1 MEDLSIV
8 DITIMVLLVGTVP
21 FLVNSYLSGS
31 QFSASARQWVI
42 AGGILWMVYV
52 VFSEWIAYLIG
63 APWMDAFYHDYWGKK
78 LVEGINSGNWTQFW
92 DHLQSGNHAYHCY
105 LALLY
110 STGATI
116 CAATAVNAWFAF
128 WAGLILAYHFSTF
141 CPLPKN
147 KSFFVFWTIFC
158 PSVVFWCTI
167 NLKEAMMYWAVAN
180 VFAVS
185 FVQRRKNYSLPRI
198 VITAMSIA
206 VGGILRPHILVGWI
220 AAVAAVT
227 ILHRGRRILALFV
240 LLSIPMVFM
249 SMQRIIPV
257 ASTEE
262 ATTFA
267 QKHFEAFKSIQGQGS
282 QVIFQDEK
290 PVFFVSGFVA
300 AFFRPFPWE
309 IRSVRLLAGSLEV
322 WTMTIL
328 ILFAWHNLRKHER
341 SFVFRL
347 PMTQV
352 AILGVLWMCV
362 LLTYYP
368 NEGLMLRQRVQ
379 MIPGLLALAVLPA
392 SLRHLVRFKE
402 ETMKNALMKASY
414 GRPFSP
420 SEPTAAKAAVRRSG

>member
-1 MEDLSIV
+1 MENLSIV
-8 DITIMVLLVGTVP
+8 DITFIVLLAGTVP
-21 FLVNSYLSGS
+21 LLVNSYLSGS
-31 QFSASARQWVI
+31 QFSPSVRQWVI
-42 AGGILWMVYV
+42 ASGLLWMVYV

-63 APWMDAFYHDYWGKK
+63 APWMDAYYHDYWAKK
-78 LVEGINSGNWTQFW
+78 LLEGINVGNWNEFW

-116 CAATAVNAWFAF
+116 FAATAVNAWFAF

-141 CPLPKN
+141 CPFPKE

-185 FVQRRKNYSLPRI
+185 FIQRRKNYSLPRI
-198 VITAMSIA
+198 VITAVSIA

-227 ILHRGRRILALFV
+227 ILHRGRRVLALSV
-240 LLSIPMVFM
+240 LLCIPIVFM
-249 SMQRIIPV
+249 SMQRIVPV

-262 ATTFA
+262 AATFA
-267 QKHFEAFKSIQGQGS
+267 QKQFEALKSVQAQGS
-282 QVIFQDEK
+282 EITYENEK
-290 PVFFVSGFVA
+290 PIFFISGFVA

-328 ILFAWHNLRKHER
+328 ILFAWYNLRNHER
-341 SFVFRL
+341 SFVFKL
-347 PMTQV
+347 PMTRV

-379 MIPGLLALAVLPA
+379 MVPGLLALAVLPA

-402 ETMKNALMKASY
+402 EARKKAYAMARYRKPVSPVEVLEVKIS
-414 GRPFSP
+414 GR
-420 SEPTAAKAAVRRSG
+420 